1 MLHLVMD
8 LLLDSKVFF
17 LECKALTSYH
27 IIVDNYELTAN
38 IDIHDSE
45 SNTLVLILLIPI
57 NIQMI
62 IAAHSLQH
70 TIQVQEAM
78 K

>member
-1 MLHLVMD
+1 MN
-8 LLLDSKVFF
+8 LLLDSKVF

-27 IIVDNYELTAN
+27 TIADNYELTAN

-62 IAAHSLQH
+62 IPANSLEH

>member
-1 MLHLVMD
+1 MLHFVMD
-8 LLLDSKVFF
+8 LLLDSKVF

-27 IIVDNYELTAN
+27 IIADNYELTAN

-62 IAAHSLQH
+62 IPAHSLEH